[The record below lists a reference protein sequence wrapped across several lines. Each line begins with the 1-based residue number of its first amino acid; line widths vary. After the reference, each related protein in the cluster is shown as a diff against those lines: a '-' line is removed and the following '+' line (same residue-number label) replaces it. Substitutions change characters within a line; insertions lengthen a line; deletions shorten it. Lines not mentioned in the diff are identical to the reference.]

1 MFFFFEKGVPY
12 SSRLV
17 LDRLVLQSL
26 LLIFLTGKFI
36 PRKISSWLP
45 NFTKFVER
53 ERKKNHLVDTNICL
67 CLNPESGTTLHP
79 TVETRTLRI
88 QMDPCCGPAQRHC
101 AAPAVLPRPVPVPVP
116 VAVRRKTSR
125 EWQITSKTM
134 GKQGRPQ
141 PRDERVLSPRASR
154 SRRRNAFNGF
164 RGGGKHDLL

>member
-53 ERKKNHLVDTNICL
+53 EREKKRKKENHLVDTNICL

-101 AAPAVLPRPVPVPVP
+101 AAPAVLPRPVPV
-116 VAVRRKTSR
+116 AVRRKTSR

-134 GKQGRPQ
+134 GKQGR
-141 PRDERVLSPRASR
+141 PRASR